1 MRTFVI
7 VGFVVGAV
15 PFAAVVAYYLVDY
28 RRMGELYRVK
38 LPWMPIAALGF
49 LLAAGAVVVGI
60 VSTGGRGFHLGTRT
74 CPLADRQSSAREQYV
89 DRMDVVSAKVLGTG
103 AFVFGLIFIVTSAVR
118 LSRADLDVV
127 LLILNTALGILLLYA
142 GVRRWRFALRGA
154 KHDR

>member
-1 MRTFVI
+1 VRTFVI

-60 VSTGGRGFHLGTRT
+60 VSTGGRGFH
-74 CPLADRQSSAREQYV
+74 
-89 DRMDVVSAKVLGTG
+89 
-103 AFVFGLIFIVTSAVR
+103 
-118 LSRADLDVV
+118 
-127 LLILNTALGILLLYA
+127 
-142 GVRRWRFALRGA
+142 
-154 KHDR
+154 